1 MRFRNRSEAGHRLA
15 DVLARRPIDDA
26 VVLGL
31 PRGGVPVAHEVANA
45 LSAQLDLILVRKIG
59 APFRP
64 ELAMGAI
71 GEEGVRIVNA
81 EVVRQ
86 LGVTATDFAA
96 VEARE
101 RRELARR
108 ALVYRSRRAR
118 VSLVGRTA
126 VIVDD
131 GIATGSTA
139 RAACQ
144 VARALGA
151 ARVVVATPVASQGAV
166 DRLRADADDVV
177 VLDCPETFRAI
188 GEFYDDFSQT
198 TDEDVM
204 QALGTVT

>member
-1 MRFRNRSEAGHRLA
+1 MRFRNRSEAGLRLA

-45 LSAQLDLILVRKIG
+45 LDAPLDLILVRKIG

-71 GEEGVRIVNA
+71 GEEGVRIVND

-86 LGVTATDFAA
+86 LGVTAPDFAA

-101 RRELARR
+101 RKELARR
-108 ALVYRSRRAR
+108 ALVYRGRRAR

-144 VARALGA
+144 VARALGT

-177 VLDCPETFRAI
+177 VLDCPEAFRAI

>member
-1 MRFRNRSEAGHRLA
+1 MD
-15 DVLARRPIDDA
+15 DV

-31 PRGGVPVAHEVANA
+31 PRGGVPVAYEVANA
-45 LSAQLDLILVRKIG
+45 LNAPLDVILVRKIG

-71 GEEGVRIVNA
+71 GEEGVRIVNE

-86 LGVTATDFAA
+86 LGVRATDFAV
-96 VEARE
+96 VETRE

-108 ALVYRSRRAR
+108 ARVFRGRRER
-118 VSLVGRTA
+118 VSLAGRTA
-126 VIVDD
+126 LIVDD

-144 VARALGA
+144 VARAQGA
-151 ARVVVATPVASQGAV
+151 AKVVVATPVASRGAV
-166 DRLRADADDVV
+166 DRLRGDADEVV
-177 VLDCPETFRAI
+177 VLDSPEAFRAI

-198 TDEDVM
+198 TDDDVVRS
-204 QALGTVT
+204 LGLAT